1 MYSTAIRKFFK
12 DIISA
17 NGSRADLM
25 VGKCEG
31 NAFQL
36 YGYGTAKANGNP
48 IVLVVILHV

>member
-1 MYSTAIRKFFK
+1 MYSTAIRKYLK

-17 NGSRADLM
+17 NGKRTDLK

-36 YGYGTAKANGNP
+36 YGYGTGKADGKP
-48 IVLVVILHV
+48 FVLVVILHV